1 MKDLVYNPF
10 GDLIY
15 VEEPT
20 DSEVLGSFVKTGT
33 DMAFG
38 LGIGKALSVDDSTS
52 AGLTIGA
59 AILSMGVGY
68 AFDRFITTPYVTK
81 ASQHIPYHY
90 RNPIDDL
97 TILVNAYHG
106 YKRNDG
112 SFMNALGWGI
122 SSVIAGP
129 ELTGVALA
137 QGFGKNIK

>member
-1 MKDLVYNPF
+1 
-10 GDLIY
+10 
-15 VEEPT
+15 
-20 DSEVLGSFVKTGT
+20 
-33 DMAFG
+33 
-38 LGIGKALSVDDSTS
+38 
-52 AGLTIGA
+52 
-59 AILSMGVGY
+59 MGVGY
-68 AFDRFITTPYVTK
+68 AFDCFVTTPCITK
-81 ASQHIPYHY
+81 VSKDNTYHY

-137 QGFGKNIK
+137 QGFGKSIN

>member
-1 MKDLVYNPF
+1 MNDLVYNPF
-10 GDLIY
+10 NISGVADD
-15 VEEPT
+15 PT

-38 LGIGKALSVDDSTS
+38 LGGKALSVDDSTS
-52 AGLTIGA
+52 VGLTIGA

-68 AFDRFITTPYVTK
+68 AFDRFVTTPYITK
-81 ASQHIPYHY
+81 VSQENLYHY

-112 SFMNALGWGI
+112 SYMNALGWAI

-129 ELTGVALA
+129 ELTGIALA